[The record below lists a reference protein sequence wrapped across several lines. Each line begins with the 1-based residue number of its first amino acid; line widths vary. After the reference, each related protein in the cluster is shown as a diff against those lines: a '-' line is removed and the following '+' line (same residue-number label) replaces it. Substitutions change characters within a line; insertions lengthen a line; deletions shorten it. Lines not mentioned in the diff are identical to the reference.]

1 MMTNSK
7 RSKSKVRR
15 CRGSK
20 WRIRITKRVRM
31 RIINR
36 RIRWRNKKNNRWLM
50 SRNKSVKKYS
60 LLHAR

>member
-20 WRIRITKRVRM
+20 WRIRITRRVRM
-31 RIINR
+31 RIIKM
-36 RIRWRNKKNNRWLM
+36 RIRWRNKKNNRWLK
-50 SRNKSVKKYS
+50 RGNRSVKKYS

>member
-20 WRIRITKRVRM
+20 WRIRITRRVKRRT
-31 RIINR
+31 INR
-36 RIRWRNKKNNRWLM
+36 RIRWMNKKN
-50 SRNKSVKKYS
+50 KK
-60 LLHAR
+60 